1 MTKKRQPTAKAIKGA
16 EIALEVFKD
25 LDAALNVSLLRRC
38 DGMAESDLDKI
49 VSNAVTMLGHWCFDD
64 VEDLVD
70 LLRSLDD
77 FRDAMRASQ

>member
-1 MTKKRQPTAKAIKGA
+1 MKKKPTAKAIKGA

-25 LDAALNVSLLRRC
+25 LDAALNVALLRRC
-38 DGMAESDLDKI
+38 EGMSESDIDQV
-49 VSNAVTMLGHWCFDD
+49 VSHAVTMLGSWCFDD

-77 FRDAMRASQ
+77 FREKRTASQ